1 MKKGI
6 KLFCKILSIF
16 LAFLF
21 VMEILPLQ
29 VMAEEFTDAVAH
41 KEFIENL
48 VNNPADSE
56 KDTEAEVLYEV
67 EEKRDEYTKVY
78 KKSDGTYTA
87 VMTEEPMHYL
97 NNGVWEE
104 IDNSIILNGSL
115 YTNLSNLFNVELPE
129 NIDENKNLT
138 VEKDGYELSFS
149 VNDIE
154 NSSAVVENNIA
165 VSDTEITDADVAIA
179 QTQSAVTYNNVAENT
194 DLQYIITPN
203 SIKENIIISNKES
216 VKDTYTFTFEA
227 NGLNAEKQNDGSV
240 LFKDN
245 DGDVKFK
252 IPRPV
257 MTDTEFAFSYDI
269 SVSLTENSNG
279 TVCLTYSP
287 SNEWISSSD
296 RVYPIVIDPA
306 IFVNNSYG
314 DWAEDVCVI
323 DDSTNETDQG
333 QNSYNDYIG
342 MVANSTTTDENGAEQ
357 SVNAEIYTKINTDSL
372 KLFGKNFVVTE
383 AQYLLAGSSANG
395 KALAKKISEP
405 VDLTTVTYNT
415 KPALENEAFDYYTAP
430 YVTGDDTDIVF
441 AHFNITKPLN
451 EWLDGAVNNGFA
463 IVTDD
468 PEFISLFYMN
478 GVFSYTNPQTG
489 AVTTRRYSTA
499 MCFDFVDVG
508 GYNAAFEYHSQSAGR
523 AGTGYVNDFT
533 QSLSVIRNDLSLDG
547 NIMPVTVGM
556 IYDSAIYS
564 IMEAF
569 GASDCFVYGNGWSPN
584 YMRAFLVIGEGRLT
598 YYTDSGASIDFDY
611 TEDENGV
618 WTFNETNIDIYGES
632 GYTIEHIAGT
642 GDDEGLFR
650 VTCPD
655 GNVESFN
662 SGGMLTSVCNPDYP
676 EQNISVV
683 YETVNSEASQF
694 DRIDYI
700 TDGVGRKFDYIYN
713 EATGLLSKI
722 KCYSA
727 NGTAITA
734 GSTASPL
741 EVNYTYDTNGYL
753 TSVTYPDGKSVTY
766 SYDSNGNMTSMENI
780 DGYRVVYEYDSNG
793 RITKITEQ
801 AKDGTDYIN
810 GNYITYDRLGTAQV
824 KLTDALGN
832 FEIYQFNSCGKL
844 LYTTDSNGN
853 YLMADSPSADSTYF
867 VSASGYKPN
876 SENLLK
882 NSGFEGKKITESRA
896 DYWENTNSAFE
907 RSQSP
912 DAHLGQFVCAAV
924 RTSEATVYQK
934 QTVEVLSGGTYTLS
948 AFVKSDET
956 NIGKLYLRI
965 TALNGSNTKTK
976 TECITVESTGGE
988 WQRYSVTFDAPETT
1002 KRILVEFGFENSKGT
1017 YYIDDLQLEQSA
1029 SASPKNFIENG
1040 GFRSG
1045 TDGWTASESFT
1056 VSNTAVNSKN
1066 SKAVVI
1072 PGGSDSKTLYQTI
1085 EINGKKDD
1093 VFTAGGWWKGSFVN
1107 SSTTNAFILSQ
1118 IAESAD
1124 TPIFNFTNDRYA
1136 QLEISYQY
1144 TAENENGESEELT
1157 ETVVI
1162 PFAQNLD
1169 GWQFAAQSF
1178 ALKGDCDEITVLIR
1192 YSKHLQGAMVSN
1204 IELTMDEDAVVLA
1217 GSDEAAEEETE
1228 TCPCESCEEADCA
1241 CACESESICACVACK
1256 RRSGTTVKDAFG
1268 NTVSTGSFDGV
1279 KRIQTLAQYTNNGNY
1294 PVSETD
1300 ADGNT
1305 VTYNYNELN
1314 GVLNAVT
1321 DARGNETAYN
1331 YNAAGQLIQV
1341 SAGNLLTSS
1350 ANYVYNNDR
1359 LTSISHNGFAYNI
1372 SYNIWGQPIMISVGT
1387 QPIISYTYGENEY
1400 RDRVVSST
1408 YHNSDGG
1415 ETVTEY
1421 YYDLSGNITEITVNG
1436 ETKFNYSYDSLGS
1449 LTEISAA
1456 DSRIVRY
1463 TDGRTDI
1470 LDFSNNYIYSSY
1482 TNDDGDF
1489 VEIIGGVTYTSK
1501 SYDSAYDITTGT
1513 TTEKSDVT
1521 ASNGKTI
1528 GTVDKQDWF
1537 GRYTESV
1544 IKTESANDTNDE
1556 NTFAAVKTEYT
1567 YPEYADNKTSNRV
1580 ESYVNKVYYGTDTD
1594 NGYTSYTGYSYD
1606 YDANGNITAEYS
1618 LNAGGTETLRY
1629 GYVYDELNQLVR
1641 VNDAV
1646 AQKTYTYTYDGAGN
1660 ILAKTTYP
1668 YTTGD
1673 LGTANGTVNYTYDS
1687 TWKDKLVSY
1696 GNTSLTYDNV
1706 GNPLT
1711 IGDKSFTWSG
1721 RQLET
1726 YVDGNKTIEFEYD
1739 ENGLRHRKTVKE
1751 NGVIT
1756 ERYDYVWANGSLV
1769 SQTYTTYSNGTV
1781 NTSNTAKF
1789 IYDTWGT
1796 LQGFVLND
1804 TATYLYTKNLQG
1816 DITSIVNENGQT
1828 ILNYSYDAW
1837 GAVTFSATS
1846 MQNML
1851 LAYTLSYVS
1860 PFTYRGYCY
1869 DYDIELYYLQSRYY
1883 SAEIGRFI
1891 NTDDTQIAIATQGEV
1906 LGANLFAYCN
1916 NEPVMFVDYD
1926 GYYNRKKAVSYA
1938 KRWAYFRNPLYR
1950 TYGQDCANFVSQ
1962 CLAAGGIKTNNMW
1975 HNELL
1980 YVGAGMFNRG
1990 ELVYDVTN
1998 NWSTVRGLMNYFVN
2012 FQKYCAQISAC
2023 YFLNRN
2029 GNANTMIKDFI
2040 SFSNKIQVGDI
2051 MLMDTHIDGKE
2062 AYNHATIIT
2071 KITNNEIYY
2080 TAHSK
2085 NRLDAKLSEKVSS
2098 KSIENIYVISLKNSA
2113 V

>member
-21 VMEILPLQ
+21 IMEILPLQ

-41 KEFIENL
+41 KRFLENL
-48 VNNPADSE
+48 VNNPADAE
-56 KDTEAEVLYEV
+56 KDAEAEILYEV

-104 IDNSIILNGSL
+104 IDNSMILSGSL
-115 YTNLSNLFNVELPE
+115 YTNLSNLFNVELPA
-129 NIDENKNLT
+129 NINENKNLT

-149 VNDIE
+149 VDDIE

-165 VSDTEITDADVAIA
+165 VSDTEITHADAAIA
-179 QTQSAVTYNNVAENT
+179 QTQSAVTYNNIAENT
-194 DLQYIITPN
+194 DLQYVVAPN

-227 NGLNAEKQNDGSV
+227 NELNAEKQNDGSV

-245 DGDVKFK
+245 NSDVKFR

-257 MTDTEFAFSYDI
+257 MTDAEFALSYDI
-269 SVSLTENSNG
+269 DVTLTENANG

-287 SNEWISSSD
+287 SNEWTSSSD

-306 IFVNNSYG
+306 IIVDGCEPDIVEDTVVGYNS
-314 DWAEDVCVI
+314 DVPSVADENYI
-323 DDSTNETDQG
+323 DDSLSILANMLTV
-333 QNSYNDYIG
+333 SNDDG
-342 MVANSTTTDENGAEQ
+342 TTTTYDSEAY
-357 SVNAEIYTKINTDSL
+357 IKINTD
-372 KLFGKNFVVTE
+372 LFKTLGNSIVFTE
-383 AQYLLAGSSANG
+383 VEYITAGGVPYGSKLLAREIA
-395 KALAKKISEP
+395 EP
-405 VDLTTVTYNT
+405 CDLSTVTYNT
-415 KPALENEAFDYYTAP
+415 KPELSNEIIDYYTSP
-430 YVTGDDTDIVF
+430 LVQGEEVDRFINI
-441 AHFNITKPLN
+441 HFNITEIFNKWIN
-451 EWLDGAVNNGFA
+451 GRENNGFA
-463 IVTDD
+463 ITVS
-468 PEFISLFYMN
+468 ENNMALIFLN
-478 GVFSYTNPQTG
+478 GT
-489 AVTTRRYSTA
+489 ADYSTVV
-499 MCFDFVDVG
+499 FDFVDVG
-508 GYNAAFEYHSQSAGR
+508 GYNEVFDYHSQSAGR
-523 AGTGYVNDFT
+523 AGTGYINDFA

-556 IYDSAIYS
+556 IYDSAFYS
-564 IMEAF
+564 IMEVF
-569 GASDCFVYGNGWSPN
+569 GASDCFVYGKGWSPN
-584 YMRAFLVIGEGRLT
+584 YFRAFLVFGESRLT
-598 YYTDSGASIDFDY
+598 YYTANGASIDYDY

-618 WTFNETNIDIYGES
+618 LTFNETNSEHNGES
-632 GYTIEHIAGT
+632 GYKIEYVTEEGT
-642 GDDEGLFR
+642 ADEQIC
-650 VTCPD
+650 VTGPD
-655 GNVESFN
+655 GNMEYFN
-662 SGGMLTSVCNPDYP
+662 SDGMLTSVCNPDYP
-676 EQNISVV
+676 EQKISVA
-683 YETVNSEASQF
+683 YETANSEASQF

-713 EATGLLSKI
+713 ETTGLLSKV

-727 NGTAITA
+727 RGAAITA
-734 GSTASPL
+734 GSTSSPL
-741 EVNYTYDTNGYL
+741 EISYTYDENKNL
-753 TSVTYPDGKSVTY
+753 TSVIYPDGKSVTY

-780 DGYRVVYEYDSNG
+780 DGYRIVYEYDSNG
-793 RITKITEQ
+793 RITKVAEQ
-801 AKDGTDYIN
+801 AKDGTNYID
-810 GNYITYDRLGTAQV
+810 GNYITYERLGTAQV
-824 KLTDALGN
+824 KLADALGN
-832 FEIYQFNSCGKL
+832 FETYQFDNRGKL

-882 NSGFEGKKITESRA
+882 NSGFEEKNNTESRA

-912 DAHLGQFVCAAV
+912 DAYLGQFVCTAV

-956 NIGKLYLRI
+956 NSGKLYLSI
-965 TALNGSNTKTK
+965 SALNGSNTKTK
-976 TECITVESTGGE
+976 TEYITVESTGGE

-1002 KRILVEFGFENSKGT
+1002 KRILVEFGFKNSKGT

-1029 SASPKNFIENG
+1029 SASPKNLIENG

-1045 TDGWTASESFT
+1045 MDGWTASESFT
-1056 VSNTAVNSKN
+1056 VSNTAVNGKN
-1066 SKAVVI
+1066 SKAVVL
-1072 PGGSDSKTLYQTI
+1072 PGGSDSKILYQTI
-1085 EINGKKDD
+1085 KINGKKDD

-1107 SSTTNAFILSQ
+1107 SSTSNAFILSQ
-1118 IAESAD
+1118 IAASTD
-1124 TPIFNFTNDRYA
+1124 TQLFNFTNDRYA

-1144 TAENENGESEELT
+1144 NAENENGESEELT

-1228 TCPCESCEEADCA
+1228 TCPCESCEEANCT

-1279 KRIQTLAQYTNNGNY
+1279 KRIQTLAQYTDNGNY

-1449 LTEISAA
+1449 LTEISAT

-1567 YPEYADNKTSNRV
+1567 YPEYADNKTTSRV

-1594 NGYTSYTGYSYD
+1594 NGYTSYMGYSYD

-1696 GNTSLTYDNV
+1696 GNTTLTYDNI

-1711 IGDKSFTWSG
+1711 IGNKQFTWSG

-1739 ENGLRHRKTVKE
+1739 ENGLRHRKTVRE
-1751 NGVIT
+1751 NGIIT

-1769 SQTYTTYSNGTV
+1769 SQTYTTYSNGAV

-1816 DITSIVNENGQT
+1816 DITSIVNENGQI
-1828 ILNYSYDAW
+1828 ILNYAYDAW

-1851 LAYTLSYVS
+1851 LAYTLSYVN
-1860 PFTYRGYCY
+1860 PFTYRGYSY

-1883 SAEIGRFI
+1883 SPEIGRFI
-1891 NTDDTQIAIATQGEV
+1891 NTDDTQIAIATMGTV
-1906 LGANLFAYCN
+1906 LGANLFAYCEN
-1916 NEPVMFVDYD
+1916 NSINKIDHS
-1926 GYYNRKKAVSYA
+1926 GYWAENYYKFSWTNVGFNVNVHINFLSRAFCVSYA
-1938 KRWAYFRNPLYR
+1938 KDIIRLKGKWYWWGKGYQTMSAIRIAQELWFHALVYYVGSPIKKVLNKIGISWSWLNRQLESAVYAQINYNDHRAWVFSTAWWAAY
-1950 TYGQDCANFVSQ
+1950 T
-1962 CLAAGGIKTNNMW
+1962 IKT
-1975 HNELL
+1975 LI
-1980 YVGAGMFNRG
+1980 R
-1990 ELVYDVTN
+1990 
-1998 NWSTVRGLMNYFVN
+1998 
-2012 FQKYCAQISAC
+2012 KAC
-2023 YFLNRN
+2023 GYTFPY
-2029 GNANTMIKDFI
+2029 AYI
-2040 SFSNKIQVGDI
+2040 
-2051 MLMDTHIDGKE
+2051 HI
-2062 AYNHATIIT
+2062 
-2071 KITNNEIYY
+2071 
-2080 TAHSK
+2080 
-2085 NRLDAKLSEKVSS
+2085 
-2098 KSIENIYVISLKNSA
+2098 
-2113 V
+2113 